1 MASYLLSPFA
11 MDTIR
16 VVQYR
21 SLKPGPRLIILGAVH
36 GNETCGT
43 KGIERLIGEFERG
56 ELTLACGQLT
66 LVPVTNPKA
75 YAQGKREGDR
85 NLNRDFRPAVSPETA
100 EDRIANFLAPLLAN
114 HDVLVDLHSFSAPGE
129 PFVFIGPTDNTAELE
144 PFSGAAQEEA
154 LAAVLGP
161 KRIVFGW
168 LAAYAGGVARRKAS
182 GSPAALIQESV
193 AYGIGTTEYMRS
205 QGGIACTVECGQH
218 ADPHAPEVAYWAA
231 RNAIAHLGITNLP
244 APASSGPKQ
253 VIELMQVFDRPPGHS
268 EFPTT
273 WKSFDSLAENDSIAN
288 TEGGALQAPTAG
300 FVVFPN
306 PNTAVGREWFYFARP
321 SSRHIA

>member
-1 MASYLLSPFA
+1 

-21 SLKPGPRLIILGAVH
+21 SLNPGPRLIILGAVH

-43 KGIERLIGEFERG
+43 HGIERLIGEFERG
-56 ELTLACGQLT
+56 ELTLRCGQLT
-66 LVPVTNPKA
+66 LVPITNPRA

-100 EDRIANFLAPLLAN
+100 EDRIANFLAPLLAA

-129 PFVFIGPTDNTAELE
+129 PFVFIGPLNNTANLE

-161 KRIVFGW
+161 KRVVFGW
-168 LAAYAGGVARRKAS
+168 LAAYASGVARRKAS

-193 AYGIGTTEYMRS
+193 AYGIGTTEYMRA

-218 ADPHAPEVAYWAA
+218 ADPQAPEVAYRAA
-231 RNAIAHLGITNLP
+231 RNAIAQLGITALP
-244 APASSGPKQ
+244 SPTSVGTKQ
-253 VIELMQVFDRPPGHS
+253 VIELTQVIDRPEGRSDFAH
-268 EFPTT
+268 T
-273 WKSFDSLAENDSIAN
+273 WRSFDSLTENDIIAT
-288 TEGGALQAPTAG
+288 TENGPIKAQTNG

-306 PNTAVGREWFYFARP
+306 PNTAVGREWFYFARQ
-321 SSRHIA
+321 STRHIA

>member
-1 MASYLLSPFA
+1 

-16 VVQYR
+16 LVQYR
-21 SLKPGPRLIILGAVH
+21 SLQPGPRLIILGAVH

-56 ELTLACGQLT
+56 DLVVSRGQIT
-66 LVPVTNPKA
+66 FVPVTNPKA

-129 PFVFIGPTDNTAELE
+129 AFVFIGPQDNQAELE
-144 PFSGAAQEEA
+144 PFSKAAQEEA

-182 GSPAALIQESV
+182 GAPAALIQESV

-218 ADPHAPEVAYWAA
+218 ADPQAPEVAYWAA
-231 RNAIAHLGITNLP
+231 RNAIAHLGLSALP
-244 APASSGPKQ
+244 APSSSGTKQ
-253 VIELMQVFDRPPGHS
+253 VIELVNVVDRPAGES
-268 EFPTT
+268 AFATT
-273 WKSFDSLAENDSIAN
+273 WRSFDALAENDIIAN
-288 TEGGALQAPTAG
+288 TGSGPIKAPANG

-306 PNTAVGREWFYFARP
+306 PSTAVGREWFYFARP
-321 SSRHIA
+321 SSRQIA